1 MSNDF
6 LEKTPT
12 GRATPSL
19 AIVVPCHNEKEAFPR
34 CLSVLDAVL
43 DKLIRSGKILEQ
55 SQIVFVDD
63 GSKDNTWQL
72 IKQASITNSRVQGV
86 KLSRNKG
93 HQLALM
99 AGLSFAD
106 TDVTISIDADLQDD
120 TNCIEQMID
129 KYMLGSEIVYG
140 VRNDRSSD
148 SFFKRQTANSF
159 YKFMST
165 MGVNQIENHA
175 DYRMLSRLA
184 LQSLMQYKEQNLY
197 IRGLVPLI
205 GFKSDKVFY
214 SRSERVEGESKYPLR
229 KMLALAIEG
238 ITSLTVTPLRLISI
252 LGFITFAVAFIAG
265 IFALVQKADGD
276 VVEGW
281 TSVMISIFFLGGIQL
296 LCIGVIGEYIGKIYM
311 ESKGRPKFFIEETA
325 GKVNNEII

>member
-1 MSNDF
+1 MSNDI
-6 LEKTPT
+6 LEAITI
-12 GRATPSL
+12 GRAIPTL

-34 CLSVLDAVL
+34 CLSVLNAVL
-43 DKLIRSGKILEQ
+43 GQLIVSGKIQDQ
-55 SQIVFVDD
+55 SLIIFVDD
-63 GSKDNTWQL
+63 GSRDSTWEL
-72 IKQASITNSRVQGV
+72 IKQASISNERVRGV

-99 AGLSFAD
+99 AGLSVAD
-106 TDVTISIDADLQDD
+106 TDITISIDADLQDD
-120 TNCIEQMID
+120 TNCIEKMVD

-148 SFFKRQTANSF
+148 SIFKRHTANSF
-159 YKFMST
+159 YKLMSK
-165 MGVNQIENHA
+165 MGVNQVENHA

-214 SRSERVEGESKYPLR
+214 SRNERVEGESKYPLR

-252 LGFITFAVAFIAG
+252 LGFITFAVAFMAS
-265 IFALVQKADGD
+265 IFALVQKAEGN

-296 LCIGVIGEYIGKIYM
+296 LCIGVIGEYVGKIYM

-325 GKVNNEII
+325 GKIKNESN